1 MESRSFIYNTP
12 NSSRQPGT
20 PWSQRPIPI
29 SCIAL
34 TPTADLL
41 CLSPHQLYAVIL
53 APDAGNHRYASLPT
67 LSVPTRR
74 RRCGCDLLFLARTP
88 PARVYPWCC
97 RDLLLLASA
106 SRSNSFMCSTVASF
120 NKILWID
127 VGPLHAGAL
136 IKTITSGDTNL
147 MSSMFPWSYYILRT
161 WVTESP

>member
-1 MESRSFIYNTP
+1 MIAAPYTDFLHCFDANCWLALSFSTSALCCHP
-12 NSSRQPGT
+12 CSWCWEP
-20 PWSQRPIPI
+20 PLCIPAF
-29 SCIAL
+29 S
-34 TPTADLL
+34 
-41 CLSPHQLYAVIL
+41 
-53 APDAGNHRYASLPT
+53 T

-106 SRSNSFMCSTVASF
+106 SLSNSFMCSTVASF